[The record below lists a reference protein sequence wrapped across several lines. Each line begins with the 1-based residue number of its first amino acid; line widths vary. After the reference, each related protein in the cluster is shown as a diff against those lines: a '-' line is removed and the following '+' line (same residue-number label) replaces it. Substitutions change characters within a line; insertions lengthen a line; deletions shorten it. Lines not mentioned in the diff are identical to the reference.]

1 MKIQLQQEP
10 QSAELWQIAMTPSF
24 NEGFKSTIVPC
35 QAPCASN
42 LLDYHLHSKLAE
54 YSWRFLA
61 LQVTHAIHAADNY
74 IFQILS

>member
-10 QSAELWQIAMTPSF
+10 QSAELQITTIPTF
-24 NEGFKSTIVPC
+24 GEGFKSTIIPC
-35 QAPCASN
+35 QAPHASN
-42 LLDYHLHSKLAE
+42 LLDYHLQPKPVE

-61 LQVTHAIHAADNY
+61 LQVTHAIHAAGNY